1 MLFQAIPDTFFSIL
15 ASPNKKLYWECIFK
29 LFTITSTQLSFGMN
43 RDDAADELAYYLES
57 DLSIEF
63 QEENDESLE
72 NIKASGSASRE
83 RAETEIKYRL
93 DELQTLRNLRGRLKK
108 LQEDLREVSA
118 SETLLLK
125 QQQYQQVNGE
135 IKRLEKRHRGPHS
148 GKGETESFRRR

>member
-1 MLFQAIPDTFFSIL
+1 
-15 ASPNKKLYWECIFK
+15 
-29 LFTITSTQLSFGMN
+29 MN

-93 DELQTLRNLRGRLKK
+93 DELQTLRSLRGRLKK

-135 IKRLEKRHRGPHS
+135 IKRLEKEIS
-148 GKGETESFRRR
+148 GKTGYRSQHGRIRGI